1 MRGSSRTRRR
11 RCRLCGL
18 QPEEG
23 SSRHP
28 PKTVALWP
36 CDLGASSASQVA
48 SMLLAR
54 GRPKGILAPLLA
66 PVGPVARLLEASA
79 VRSSWSRQG
88 HRVSDFEKRR
98 GSRRRRA
105 ETGVHAR
112 PPWRVGVRGC
122 KIRRRNETN
131 RPRCKAPDAGNGRRI
146 WAQDLLPIDHTCCQV
161 TAMRIRKPPSKTPLT
176 VKVGV
181 CHTGSFRILE
191 GVSHGVSES
200 WRVCHTGFPSP
211 GGCVTRGFRILLC
224 L

>member
-1 MRGSSRTRRR
+1 MCRRLPGTVLLGRKSGAGGFGLTLPFASANRGGVQRNPTPLERTATPPGGGGPPNTPSRGSMKPTDIRKGIVAAVQGGRAHARESASNSQAQRKECGAMTGSSRTRRR

-105 ETGVHAR
+105 ETGAHAR
-112 PPWRVGVRGC
+112 PPWRAGGV
-122 KIRRRNETN
+122 
-131 RPRCKAPDAGNGRRI
+131 
-146 WAQDLLPIDHTCCQV
+146 
-161 TAMRIRKPPSKTPLT
+161 
-176 VKVGV
+176 
-181 CHTGSFRILE
+181 
-191 GVSHGVSES
+191 
-200 WRVCHTGFPSP
+200 
-211 GGCVTRGFRILLC
+211 
-224 L
+224 